1 MSMDRRHLIAGL
13 ASLPVA
19 LSASSA
25 WGLADGKRAS
35 KRRKDAKAP
44 DNHVDVA
51 VIGAGALGAWTAWH
65 LVRRGQ
71 NVRLFDAYGAG
82 NGRAASN
89 LPAMMLDP
97 AQAGDVLYASLAP
110 ASLAAWKILS
120 DSASLPILTATSTLT
135 ALTPTDASYLAS
147 DARMQGGADLR
158 RRYPQTGWQDAD
170 YGLIGQEGALIAGRR
185 AILETIADARLTC
198 EDVVMP
204 APLADKRRGR
214 YMLPDGGT
222 ATHLVYASGAW
233 LTEIFPQLLVP
244 AKLSAVRH
252 QVYHFGAGQGDVQFR
267 PPAMP
272 ALIDRNYGYNA
283 LPDWEG
289 RGVRVWSQHPD
300 ASIDPDSFDRRSDDR
315 TLAAVRQW
323 LAARLPRLAHAPL
336 VSSAAT
342 HDCRTASSDL
352 LLDRFPG
359 HARVWM
365 VGGGAGRAFGLAPAI
380 GERVA
385 DHVLNA
391 GRAIEPRWA
400 LPRLLGSNSS

>member
-1 MSMDRRHLIAGL
+1 MIMDRRRLIAGL
-13 ASLPVA
+13 ASLPFA
-19 LSASSA
+19 LSASPSWA
-25 WGLADGKRAS
+25 QSSGKRAS
-35 KRRKDAKAP
+35 KRRKGAKAP

-51 VIGAGALGAWTAWH
+51 VIGAGAIGAWTAWH
-65 LVRRGQ
+65 LVRHGQ

-97 AQAGDVLYASLAP
+97 AQGGDSLYAGLAP
-110 ASLAAWKILS
+110 ASLAAWKLLS
-120 DSASLPILTATSTLT
+120 DSASLPILTPTPTLT
-135 ALTPTDASYLAS
+135 ALTPGDASFLRGEAGL
-147 DARMQGGADLR
+147 QGGAELR

-170 YGLIGQEGALIAGRR
+170 YGLIGQEGAIIAGRR

-204 APLADKRRGR
+204 APLEDKKRGR
-214 YMLPDGGT
+214 YVLPDGGT

-233 LTEIFPQLLVP
+233 LTEIFPQLLTP

-272 ALIDRNYGYNA
+272 ALIDRNFGYNA

-289 RGVRVWSQHPD
+289 RGVRVWNQYPD

-323 LAARLPRLAHAPL
+323 LASRLPRLANAPL
-336 VSSAAT
+336 LSSAAT

-385 DHVLNA
+385 DQLLGM
-391 GRAIEPRWA
+391 GRPIEPRWA
-400 LPRLLGSNSS
+400 LPRLLGSSRS